1 MRRAEKERTPSGG
14 FSDSPRLACSHSL
27 HEYAETVEY
36 ANESTS
42 ALIKQTFKFT
52 AKIAGDML
60 TLSGVGNP
68 WNEVWKRLNEAKPLQ
83 LNRAVPEQV
92 IESTVTLE

>member
-1 MRRAEKERTPSGG
+1 MHVHQSFVPN
-14 FSDSPRLACSHSL
+14 SDN
-27 HEYAETVEY
+27 TTKMV
-36 ANESTS
+36 
-42 ALIKQTFKFT
+42 T
-52 AKIAGDML
+52 AKIEGDML